1 MSFYCNTVT
10 SAWPKTLSRE
20 RVIIE
25 PSSDGAAARF
35 GDPLTVDNAYS
46 LLTYIVR
53 ARSSVRSRFP
63 MHRSTSD
70 HLSGR
75 FRPILPAREIYIYR
89 KTARDKISEEREHLL
104 PTNPHIIYI
113 PELDRTRCS
122 IKLAFYRL
130 KYRKFKL
137 DNAENR
143 EITVSVV
150 QLLVSL
156 CPFSS
161 CRLRMDIFSP
171 AIYYIVRQIEKKIF
185 KRICFFHGKIL

>member
-1 MSFYCNTVT
+1 MSFYSNTVT
-10 SAWPKTLSRE
+10 SACPKTLSRE

-25 PSSDGAAARF
+25 PNGGEAAARF

-63 MHRSTSD
+63 IHRSTSD
-70 HLSGR
+70 HLLADFAR
-75 FRPILPAREIYIYR
+75 FCPRAKYIYIYR
-89 KTARDKISEEREHLL
+89 KTARDK
-104 PTNPHIIYI
+104 I

-156 CPFSS
+156 YPLSFR
-161 CRLRMDIFSP
+161 RLRMNIFFSRDLL
-171 AIYYIVRQIEKKIF
+171 YRLMNEEKDF
-185 KRICFFHGKIL
+185 